1 MCEACGCHEHESLY
15 VPEQATIV
23 TTRPMTERDRF
34 FEFKIDGKDLGHKPG
49 QFAELSI
56 PGIGEAPISVSSSPT
71 KTGSFE
77 MVIRRVG
84 KVTSAI
90 HQLKAGDTLGVRGPY
105 GTHFPMDELKGK
117 DLLFIGGGI
126 GLVPMRS
133 AINYAFDNRKNYGA
147 ITILFGC
154 VDPSQRLFIDEMKQ
168 WGVKKDITFL
178 ETVDR
183 CKEGEWKGN
192 VGVITTLLPK
202 VKGSVNPITTA
213 AIIVGPPIMYKF
225 VILELR
231 AMGFKDADVIVSLE
245 RRMKC
250 GVGKCGHCQIEGV
263 YVCQKGPVFT
273 LESISHLVEAL

>member
-1 MCEACGCHEHESLY
+1 MCEACGCHDTDSLY
-15 VPEQATIV
+15 MPQVATIV
-23 TTRPMTERDRF
+23 KTSPFTDKDRF
-34 FEFKIDGKDLGHKPG
+34 FEFKLDGKELGHKPG

-56 PGIGEAPISVSSSPT
+56 PGIGEAPLSVSSSPT
-71 KTGSFE
+71 KKGSFE
-77 MVIRRVG
+77 MVIRKIG

-90 HQLKAGDTLGVRGPY
+90 HELKAGDTIGVRGPF
-105 GTHFPMDELKGK
+105 GTDFPMESFKGK
-117 DLLFIGGGI
+117 DLLFVAGGI
-126 GLVPMRS
+126 GLVPLRS
-133 AINYAFDNRKNYGA
+133 AVNYALDNRKDFGA

-154 VDPSQRLFIDEMKQ
+154 VDPSQRLFVDELSQ
-168 WGVKKDITFL
+168 WGASKDITFL

-202 VKGSVNPITTA
+202 VKGTINPKNTK
-213 AIIVGPPIMYKF
+213 AIIVGPPVMYKF

-231 AMGFKDADVIVSLE
+231 NLGFRDKDILVSLE

-250 GVGKCGHCQIEGV
+250 GVGKCGHCQIDGV
-263 YVCQKGPVFT
+263 YVCQDGPVFT